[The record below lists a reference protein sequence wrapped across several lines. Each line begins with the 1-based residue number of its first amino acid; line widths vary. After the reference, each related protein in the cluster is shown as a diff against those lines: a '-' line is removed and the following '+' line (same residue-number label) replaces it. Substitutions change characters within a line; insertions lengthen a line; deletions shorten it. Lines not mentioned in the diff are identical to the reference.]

1 MTFLDILN
9 VNYLKYFLL
18 YIYIYKMASKSI
30 AAVIFFKYILPV
42 SVIAIGAILVAM
54 NENNENGLT
63 LAGGISIA
71 IGMIYLFFVSLSW
84 SSQK

>member
-1 MTFLDILN
+1 
-9 VNYLKYFLL
+9 
-18 YIYIYKMASKSI
+18 MASKSI